1 MQLVLVHGAGGSSL
15 SFYYQVRHFGPL
27 ADAVDL
33 PGHPKGKPCTSIP
46 AYAEWVRGYIWGKG
60 YQDVVLV
67 GHSMGGAIA
76 QWYALHYPEE
86 LRGIVLIGTGAR
98 LRVRPDILQM
108 CQEAIT
114 DPVKRQEWLNMREQ
128 GLTKIAPD
136 LKALLMERTLQ
147 VGPAVQL
154 NDFLCCDKFDIMQQV
169 QEIRLPTLIIV
180 GTEDI
185 LTPVKYSDYL
195 AQKIPGAQE
204 VVIRDATHSVHLEK
218 PNEVNSAIEAFLARL
233 QSHRARS

>member
-1 MQLVLVHGAGGSSL
+1 MQLLFVHGAGGSSL
-15 SFYYQVRHFGPL
+15 SFYYQVRHFGPQ

-33 PGHPKGKPCTSIP
+33 PGHPKGKPCTSVP
-46 AYAEWVRGYIWGKG
+46 AYTEWLRGYIWGKG
-60 YQDVVLV
+60 YHDVVLV

-86 LRGIVLIGTGAR
+86 LVGIVLIGTGAR

-108 CQEAIT
+108 CQDAIT

-128 GLTKIAPD
+128 GLAKVSPD
-136 LKALLMERTLQ
+136 LKPLLLERTSQ

-154 NDFLCCDKFDIMQQV
+154 NDFLCCDKFDIMQEV
-169 QEIRLPTLIIV
+169 QNIRLPTLVIV

-185 LTPVKYSDYL
+185 MTPVKYADYL

-204 VVIRDATHSVHLEK
+204 VVIRDATHSVALEK
-218 PNEVNSAIEAFLARL
+218 PQEVNQAIEGFIQRL
-233 QSHRARS
+233 QVARR

>member
-1 MQLVLVHGAGGSSL
+1 MQLVFVHGAGGSSL
-15 SFYYQVRHFGPL
+15 SFYYQARHFGSR

-33 PGHPKGKPCTSIP
+33 PGHPKGKPCTSVP
-46 AYAEWVRGYIWGKG
+46 AYTEWVRGYIWGKG

-86 LRGIVLIGTGAR
+86 LKGIVLIGTGAR

-108 CQEAIT
+108 CQDAIT

-128 GLTKIAPD
+128 GLAKVSPD
-136 LKALLMERTLQ
+136 LKPLLLERTNQ
-147 VGPAVQL
+147 IGPAVQL
-154 NDFLCCDKFDIMQQV
+154 NDFLCCDKFDVMQEV
-169 QEIRLPTLIIV
+169 KGIPLPTLVIV

-185 LTPVKYSDYL
+185 MTPVKYADYL
-195 AQKIPGAQE
+195 ANRVPGAQE
-204 VVIRDATHSVHLEK
+204 VVIQDATHSVALEK
-218 PNEVNSAIEAFLARL
+218 PDEVNRAIEAFLARL
-233 QSHRARS
+233 G